1 MLRDDALAT
10 PSRSDP
16 EVALAQGW
24 EHPSFGA
31 VSTRDSIRSILLMKL
46 RSQVVYYQSLKVPF

>member
-10 PSRSDP
+10 LNRSDP

-31 VSTRDSIRSILLMKL
+31 ASTQDSIQSILMMKL
-46 RSQVVYYQSLKVPF
+46 RCQVVYYQSLMVPF